1 MFSLAKLLGAD
12 QRRDLHRLQ
21 WFARNVVEGL
31 QAGTHRSR
39 HTGHSVEFKEHRPYV
54 RGDETRSIDWKLFG
68 KTDRLYIR
76 QYEDETNLRCTLLL
90 DQSGSMRYSGFG
102 ATRGESKHDFAVKL
116 AACLAYLLI
125 SQQDA
130 VGLATF
136 DTQLREFLPARSRPK
151 HLNALLDTMGKIP
164 CAGDTDLAGVIGQI
178 APKIRRRGLVILL
191 SDCFSPVS
199 PLLQALARVRH
210 AHNEVIVFQIW
221 HPDELSFPFTARTQF
236 QSLESDSERKLDPQ
250 QVRRLYMEN
259 LARFREELTQG
270 CAARRLTLWPC
281 TTDQSHSHVLSTFIA
296 QRGRGR

>member
-12 QRRDLHRLQ
+12 QRKDLQRLH

-54 RGDETRSIDWKLFG
+54 RGDEIRTIDWKLFG

-90 DQSGSMRYSGFG
+90 DQSGSMSYAGRGG
-102 ATRGESKHDFAVKL
+102 QRGESRHDFAVKL

-136 DTQLREFLPARSRPK
+136 DTQLRDFVPARSRPR
-151 HLNALLDTMGKIP
+151 HLQALLETMGKRP

-178 APKIRRRGLVILL
+178 APKIRRRGLVVLL
-191 SDCFSPVS
+191 SDCFAPVP
-199 PLLQALARVRH
+199 PLLHALARLRH
-210 AHNEVIVFQIW
+210 AHNEVVVFQIW
-221 HPDELSFPFTARTQF
+221 HPDEWTFPFTTRTQF
-236 QSLESDSERKLDPQ
+236 QSLESDAERKIDPHQLRRIYLD
-250 QVRRLYMEN
+250 N
-259 LARFREELTQG
+259 LAAYRRELAEG
-270 CAARRLTLWPC
+270 CAARRIVLWPC
-281 TTDQSHSHVLSTFIA
+281 TTDQSHSEVLSTFIA
-296 QRGRGR
+296 QRGRGQ